1 MKRFVCY
8 TLEGLL
14 RQDRNEVW
22 VVLGTYLSAEQ
33 AESAARA
40 ATARSGITNTRIMPY
55 YRTIELPVGRE
66 SAALPRRPHLAGNQ
80 PSTVDSVTLA

>member
-14 RQDRNEVW
+14 RQDRHEVW
-22 VVLGTYLSAEQ
+22 VVLGTYASTEQ

-40 ATARSGITNTRIMPY
+40 ASARNGIACTRIMPY
-55 YRTIELPVGRE
+55 YRTIELPVSLE
-66 SAALPRRPHLAGNQ
+66 SSAVPRRPHLAASLA
-80 PSTVDSVTLA
+80 PAVEPVTVA

>member
-22 VVLGTYLSAEQ
+22 VVLGTFASSEQ

-40 ATARSGITNTRIMPY
+40 ATIRSGIAQTRIMPY
-55 YRTIELPVGRE
+55 YRTIELPVLRDG
-66 SAALPRRPHLAGNQ
+66 SAQPRRPHLAAEIAHSHQ
-80 PSTVDSVTLA
+80 PL

>member
-14 RQDRNEVW
+14 RQGHNEVW
-22 VVLGTYLSAEQ
+22 VVLGTFASAEQ
-33 AESAARA
+33 AESAGRA
-40 ATARSGITNTRIMPY
+40 ATSRSGIANTRVMPY

-66 SAALPRRPHLAGNQ
+66 TAALPRRPHLVASQ
-80 PSTVDSVTLA
+80 TSTVDSVTLA